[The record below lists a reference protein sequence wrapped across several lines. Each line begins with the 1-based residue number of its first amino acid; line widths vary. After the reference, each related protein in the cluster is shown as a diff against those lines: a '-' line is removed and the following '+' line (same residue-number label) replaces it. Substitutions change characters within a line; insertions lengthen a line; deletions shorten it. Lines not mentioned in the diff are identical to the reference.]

1 MSQDIVYY
9 TFEDNLNRQY
19 LRKGQKDSTY
29 KKCKNSSKCTN
40 ILIPWDSMN

>member
-19 LRKGQKDSTY
+19 LRKG
-29 KKCKNSSKCTN
+29 KKTVLTKSAKIQVNAQ
-40 ILIPWDSMN
+40 IF